1 MNSLRSLFVVAIFFW
16 PLTEVRAQTPAPSPA
31 TDTLQTISEAK
42 AGESAPLVFW
52 NRRITVFRSY
62 YEKVSP
68 SERAAGAVE
77 RLKAIPEAAEWV
89 IVANPTSSGQY
100 SGSLITVNNQLAFGI
115 LTGDL
120 DTESGETLQTASDAA
135 VVQLRG
141 ALEARSQQ
149 KKFSVF
155 ARGLGLSSVATL
167 IALFALWMVLRL
179 GRKMLTRF
187 EQAASARRLIAMA
200 GFDLRPILHAIN
212 RGLVKIT
219 MWAAGVTVVYLW
231 LTYVLLRFPYS
242 QPWGQQLSAFLI
254 NLLGSLGNRLIL
266 AVPGMF
272 TVIVIF
278 LLTRIVARLANRF
291 FDGVDRGSVG
301 LSWMHRD
308 TAAATRRL
316 VMVLIWIFA
325 ITVAYP
331 YIPGSATDAF
341 KGVSVLV
348 GLMISLGSAGLVNQ
362 IMSGLV
368 VIYSR
373 ALKPGEYVS
382 IGDDFGTV
390 SEVGM
395 LSTKLITRKR
405 EEITI
410 PNAVLVST
418 KTVNYSRQA
427 MDGAAQIGTT
437 ITIGYDA
444 PWRLVHSM
452 LLHAA
457 DQTSGLRKDPAP
469 RVWQKALSD
478 FYVEYELVVNLDQP
492 SERVPILSELH
503 THIQDAFNEN
513 GVQIM
518 SPHFESQPHEK
529 VFVPKSQ
536 WFPSS
541 SPESSKQN
549 GDDQLPQSAVK
560 S

>member
-1 MNSLRSLFVVAIFFW
+1 MNSLRSLFVVAILFL
-16 PLTEVRAQTPAPSPA
+16 PLTQVGAENSAPSPA
-31 TDTLQTISEAK
+31 ADTLQPISQPK

-77 RLKAIPEAAEWV
+77 RLEAIPEAAEWV

-100 SGSLITVNNQLAFGI
+100 SGVLVTVNNQLAFGI

-120 DTESGETLQTASDAA
+120 DTESGETLQTASNAA

-155 ARGLGLSSVATL
+155 ARGLGLSIVATL
-167 IALFALWMVLRL
+167 IALFGLWVVLRL
-179 GRKMLTRF
+179 GRQMRTRF
-187 EQAASARRLIAMA
+187 EQAASARRLIARA

-231 LTYVLLRFPYS
+231 LMYVLLRFPYS

-254 NLLGSLGNRLIL
+254 NLLGSLGNRLIH

-278 LLTRIVARLANRF
+278 LLTRIVARLASGF

-308 TAAATRRL
+308 TAGATRRL

-331 YIPGSATDAF
+331 YIPGSDTDAF
-341 KGVSVLV
+341 KGVSVFV

-362 IMSGLV
+362 VMSGLV

-410 PNAVLVST
+410 PNAVLVGT

-427 MDGAAQIGTT
+427 TDGAAQISTT

-478 FYVEYELVVNLDQP
+478 FYVEYELVVHLDQP

-503 THIQDAFNEN
+503 MHIQDAFNEN

-536 WFPSS
+536 WFPSAS
-541 SPESSKQN
+541 SGSTKQN
-549 GDDQLPQSAVK
+549 GDDQLPQPAVK